1 MDKIYYRSL
10 NSYFRET
17 YHEKIYKISLNAG
30 LSCPNRDGNLGTRG
44 CIFCSLG
51 GSGEFASSSA
61 LSISAQIDDAIKRIS
76 AKMPRFED
84 NHYWAYF
91 QAFTNT
97 YGPVDYLRAIYYE
110 AIKDERIAGLSI
122 ATRPDCINEEVYSLL
137 SEINRIKPVWIE
149 LGLQTTKKESIE
161 YIRRGYDTEIYDEA
175 VRRLKDLN
183 INVITHVIL
192 GLPGET
198 EEDMLNTVRHVAATN
213 TFGIKLQLLH
223 VLKGTDLAKDYLNG
237 NFRVMSLEEYIDIVI
252 KCLAVLPEDM
262 VIHRLTGDGD
272 KKILIAP
279 LWSADKKKVLNA
291 FSKYIEAK

>member
-1 MDKIYYRSL
+1 M
-10 NSYFRET
+10 
-17 YHEKIYKISLNAG
+17 
-30 LSCPNRDGNLGTRG
+30 
-44 CIFCSLG
+44 
-51 GSGEFASSSA
+51 
-61 LSISAQIDDAIKRIS
+61 
-76 AKMPRFED
+76 
-84 NHYWAYF
+84 
-91 QAFTNT
+91 
-97 YGPVDYLRAIYYE
+97 
-110 AIKDERIAGLSI
+110 
-122 ATRPDCINEEVYSLL
+122 
-137 SEINRIKPVWIE
+137 
-149 LGLQTTKKESIE
+149 
-161 YIRRGYDTEIYDEA
+161 
-175 VRRLKDLN
+175 LN